1 MANLKCNIITL
12 NVRGIRNRVK
22 RRSIFS
28 YLKDQN
34 CHFYLLQ
41 ETFSEP
47 KDEHVWKNE
56 WGGDVF
62 FSHGSNHAKGVC
74 ILVNPSIVVN
84 VENSYKDID
93 GRIIAID
100 VICNGVN
107 LSICNVYAPTSCQF
121 QGKFLQILNEFMT
134 SNLNIT
140 QLIIGGDWNAT
151 LECIDKRGGTRW
163 KPTAY
168 RNGIIS
174 VMEELDLIDIFRKL
188 KPHIKRFSYESKFL
202 KVKSRLDYFLIAKHL
217 TQHVHNVKT
226 KTATTPDHKAIKL
239 SLKLSQVIRGPGL
252 WKFNNSLLKD
262 KNYLTLITESY
273 PIISE
278 KYANIVD
285 KRLRWELIKM
295 EIRSITIS
303 FAARK
308 AKEFRKQESYL
319 QKRLDVID
327 KSISNSCDNQ
337 NIEDKLKEFDKLKN
351 EFNRLYEIKGKG
363 AIFRSKARWV
373 EYGEKPTKYFFNME
387 KKSYNKKVISELKR
401 SDGKTVV
408 NEQEIMTAIQT
419 FYENLYSSDI
429 DHRSNNVFYDF
440 GRNLQFA
447 KLSDEEMLD
456 LDGEITLEE
465 CETILNTFQNGK
477 SPGDDGYTAE
487 FYKQFFSLL
496 GQDLVNSFNAAFDIG
511 EMSVSQRRGVITLL
525 PKEDSNLSL
534 LSNWR
539 PITLLNTDY
548 KIASKVIAKR
558 IERVLPSIIH
568 PDQTGFM
575 KGRYIGQNIRL
586 INDIIQQTEL
596 QKIPGILLFLDFQK
610 AFDTLEWSF
619 IQHTLNLF
627 NFGNSIKKWI
637 SAFYTNSESSVL
649 NNGFCTNYFKL
660 SRGVRQRCPL
670 SPCLF
675 ILAAEVLATR
685 IRQDKT
691 IRGITIFGT
700 ESKISQ
706 FADDTSAF
714 CDNVSSVQNLIRTVN
729 DFGIFSGLKLNTSK
743 TKAIWLG
750 PWRDREDQ
758 PLNLNWTKEPL
769 RTLGIFVSYDEI
781 ANEKRNFMLKVQK
794 LNTNLDIWRSRK
806 LSLFGR
812 VLITKSL
819 GIPHL
824 IYSKS
829 MLVTPSEV
837 VSSVTTSLFDFIWC
851 KKPDKIKR
859 QVMYQD
865 YVDGGL
871 RVPNMEVMAKSLKL
885 AWISRFLSTDVLSR
899 KENWKAIPYHFFR
912 EYGGLNFLLRCNY
925 DKKFFNQIDFP
936 PFYQQ
941 ILWYF
946 LELKTLYESDIGQ
959 EMILFNN
966 KEILVSNRP
975 FFLKDWFDLG
985 IVSIQ
990 DILRD
995 NGKFLSFQ
1003 EFQQIYKIK
1012 CNFLNYYQVVS
1023 AIPKHLLERAKQ
1035 TQLNKTLFLDSENFQ
1050 LSPSLSIN
1058 LTKMKNKDY
1067 YWLFVKKNTPLVTT
1081 LSKWERDLS
1090 SNDILWK
1097 NYFKQIKFMCKENK
1111 LKEFYFKLVH
1121 RILVS
1126 KKELHLFG
1134 VSNNSNCTYCGQP
1147 DSISHTFVGCHHS
1160 KTFFQNVLQHF
1171 NVENAT
1177 SFTLSDKE
1185 LLFGKSFN
1193 TIDQLQRSPLLKKL
1207 NYCMLLA
1214 KYYLYNQKLNQIEPE
1229 VNEFKNRLNFQYR
1242 VEKLV

>member
-1 MANLKCNIITL
+1 M
-12 NVRGIRNRVK
+12 
-22 RRSIFS
+22 
-28 YLKDQN
+28 
-34 CHFYLLQ
+34 
-41 ETFSEP
+41 
-47 KDEHVWKNE
+47 
-56 WGGDVF
+56 
-62 FSHGSNHAKGVC
+62 
-74 ILVNPSIVVN
+74 
-84 VENSYKDID
+84 
-93 GRIIAID
+93 
-100 VICNGVN
+100 
-107 LSICNVYAPTSCQF
+107 
-121 QGKFLQILNEFMT
+121 
-134 SNLNIT
+134 
-140 QLIIGGDWNAT
+140 
-151 LECIDKRGGTRW
+151 
-163 KPTAY
+163 
-168 RNGIIS
+168 
-174 VMEELDLIDIFRKL
+174 
-188 KPHIKRFSYESKFL
+188 
-202 KVKSRLDYFLIAKHL
+202 
-217 TQHVHNVKT
+217 
-226 KTATTPDHKAIKL
+226 
-239 SLKLSQVIRGPGL
+239 IRGPGL

-351 EFNRLYEIKGKG
+351 EFNRLYEIKAKG

-456 LDGEITLEE
+456 LDGEITSEE

-525 PKEDSNLSL
+525 PKEDSNLLL

-558 IERVLPSIIH
+558 IKRVLPSIIH

-660 SRGVRQRCPL
+660 SRGVRQGCPL
-670 SPCLF
+670 SPYLF

-758 PLNLNWTKEPL
+758 PLNLNWTKEPV

-829 MLVTPSEV
+829 MLVTPLEV

-966 KEILVSNRP
+966 KEILVGNRP

-1035 TQLNKTLFLDSENFQ
+1035 TQLNKTLFLDGENFQ

-1067 YWLFVKKNTPLVTT
+1067 YWLFVKKSTPLVTT

-1185 LLFGKSFN
+1185 LLFGKFFN

-1229 VNEFKNRLNFQYR
+1229 LNEFKNRLNFQYR

>member
-1 MANLKCNIITL
+1 MIMANLKCNIITL
-12 NVRGIRNRVK
+12 NVRGVRNRVK

-84 VENSYKDID
+84 IENSYKDID

-174 VMEELDLIDIFRKL
+174 MMEELDLIDIFRKL
-188 KPHIKRFSYESKFL
+188 KPHIKSFSYESKFL

-217 TQHVHNVKT
+217 TQHVHNVET

-252 WKFNNSLLKD
+252 WKFNNSFLKD

-285 KRLRWELIKM
+285 KRLKWELIKM

-308 AKEFRKQESYL
+308 AKEFRKQESDL

-429 DHRSNNVFYDF
+429 DHHSNNVFYDF

-465 CETILNTFQNGK
+465 CETILNTFKNGK

-525 PKEDSNLSL
+525 PKEDSNLLL

-596 QKIPGILLFLDFQK
+596 QKIPGILLSLDFQK

-660 SRGVRQRCPL
+660 SRGVRQGCPL
-670 SPCLF
+670 SPYLF
-675 ILAAEVLATR
+675 ILAAEVLAIR

-691 IRGITIFGT
+691 VRGITIFGT

-714 CDNVSSVQNLIRTVN
+714 CDNLSSVQNLIRIVN
-729 DFGIFSGLKLNTSK
+729 DFGIFSDLKLNASK

-758 PLNLNWTKEPL
+758 PLNLNWTKEPV

-806 LSLFGR
+806 LSLFVR

-885 AWISRFLSTDVLSR
+885 AWISRFLSIDVLSR

-966 KEILVSNRP
+966 KEILVGNRP

-990 DILRD
+990 DILRE

-1067 YWLFVKKNTPLVTT
+1067 YWLFVKKSTPLVMRVVHYFNPH
-1081 LSKWERDLS
+1081 LSKFLSAYRKGYSCESVLLHLIEDWKGALDKNSVVGTVIMDLS
-1090 SNDILWK
+1090 KAFDLIPHDL
-1097 NYFKQIKFMCKENK
+1097 
-1111 LKEFYFKLVH
+1111 
-1121 RILVS
+1121 
-1126 KKELHLFG
+1126 
-1134 VSNNSNCTYCGQP
+1134 
-1147 DSISHTFVGCHHS
+1147 
-1160 KTFFQNVLQHF
+1160 
-1171 NVENAT
+1171 
-1177 SFTLSDKE
+1177 
-1185 LLFGKSFN
+1185 
-1193 TIDQLQRSPLLKKL
+1193 
-1207 NYCMLLA
+1207 LLA
-1214 KYYLYNQKLNQIEPE
+1214 KLSAYGITTHSLNLLKSYLT
-1229 VNEFKNRLNFQYR
+1229 NRRQR
-1242 VEKLV
+1242 VRV